1 MSLICLDPFTP
12 TWIDWGQNGR
22 VYNSNLDVE
31 FFPCSKQSLLHHSYP
46 CQQFQSSWRVKST
59 LCPVFLS
66 GYGKKVRRALK
77 NAPSIEDIYFE
88 LCFLQNRCTLGLYRT
103 PLKKTSTGSCRKC
116 RREPNSSGTRPRK
129 AEKTMFRY
137 KHYTIFP
144 FIFSHRHT
152 HSNAAQWKALGEADW
167 ALHPLYISLPKPLLK
182 LEIQAFFDFRKKTH
196 QFYDKN
202 MNNYVKTQGENPKCR
217 HF

>member
-1 MSLICLDPFTP
+1 MKTKKSIFNRLRPKWPCLPFKPGCKVFSLFQIIT
-12 TWIDWGQNGR
+12 TT
-22 VYNSNLDVE
+22 
-31 FFPCSKQSLLHHSYP
+31 SLLP
-46 CQQFQSSWRVKST
+46 CQQFQSSWRVKNT
-59 LCPVFLS
+59 LCPVFRS

-77 NAPSIEDIYFE
+77 NTPSIDDIYFE

-152 HSNAAQWKALGEADW
+152 HSNAAQWKALGE
-167 ALHPLYISLPKPLLK
+167 
-182 LEIQAFFDFRKKTH
+182 
-196 QFYDKN
+196 
-202 MNNYVKTQGENPKCR
+202 
-217 HF
+217 